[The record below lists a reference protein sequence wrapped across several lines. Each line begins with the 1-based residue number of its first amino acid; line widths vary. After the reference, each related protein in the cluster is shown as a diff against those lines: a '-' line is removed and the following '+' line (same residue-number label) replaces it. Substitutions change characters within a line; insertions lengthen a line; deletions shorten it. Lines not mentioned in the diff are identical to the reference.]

1 MNSKK
6 IRNTMYKFFYSEK
19 IVVIVITIFLTIN
32 ISFFTAAQSS
42 ENLPCYSI
50 TQEIGKPAVL
60 YEFNPN
66 ETDSNVNRWR
76 RIGSTNRFN
85 IQSIA
90 IDFQNSTIYAV
101 DSGMLGKI
109 NPITAEFDTIGEIGA
124 GFGDFGYVKF
134 NNIRGLTFSSF
145 DNLLYA
151 THNVPGFAFDSHDL
165 LLKID
170 PLTGKFVTHAMLDSL
185 GSGNVDY
192 ARIEKTNSLTVDAL
206 PIRDV
211 NDIAFHPFS
220 GELFAFHKQG
230 YPAVLSKINQTDGNI
245 EQIINDVSE
254 LDVGGLGFDFEAN
267 LYGTSMANSIDS
279 TLSTYRIF
287 DVFVGT
293 SSSMGPVDASVGKW
307 TSFICFDC
315 YKKTVEYEV
324 CSNETINVNNYVS
337 KEPVYSTMKTVN
349 SNASLLLSSP
359 ITFTAAEELNFY
371 KNFEI
376 LIDTANIDTTLF
388 QIDSLAIFSAEI
400 ENCQ

>member
-6 IRNTMYKFFYSEK
+6 IRNKMYKVFYFEK
-19 IVVIVITIFLTIN
+19 FIVIVITIFLIIN
-32 ISFFTAAQSS
+32 NSFFTTAQSS
-42 ENLPCYSI
+42 ANLPCYSI
-50 TQEIGKPAVL
+50 TQELGEPGIL

-66 ETDSNVNRWR
+66 ETDPTVSRWR

-90 IDFQNSTIYAV
+90 INIQNSTIYAV

-109 NPITAEFDTIGEIGA
+109 NPITAAFDTIGRIGA
-124 GFGDFGYVKF
+124 GFGDFGYIEF
-134 NNIRGLTFSSF
+134 NNIRGLAFSSM
-145 DNLLYA
+145 DSMLYA
-151 THNVPGFAFDSHDL
+151 THNVPGFATNSHDL
-165 LLKID
+165 LIKIN
-170 PLTGKFVTHAMLDSL
+170 PSTGQLIQQAMVDSL
-185 GSGNVDY
+185 GSSVVDY
-192 ARIEKTNSLTVDAL
+192 ARIEKTNSWTVNAL
-206 PIRDV
+206 PIRDI

-220 GELFAFHKQG
+220 GQLYAFHKQG
-230 YPAVLSKINQTDGNI
+230 YPAVLSILNQTDGNI

-254 LDVGGLGFDFEAN
+254 LDVGGLGFDSEAN

-279 TLSTYRIF
+279 TLSTYRLF
-287 DVFVGT
+287 DTFVGT
-293 SSSMGPVDASVGKW
+293 SSSLGAVDASIGQR

-315 YKKTVEYEV
+315 SKQILKYEV
-324 CSNETINVNNYVS
+324 CNEEAINVSNYVA
-337 KEPVYSTMKTVN
+337 KEPHYSSKKTLN

-376 LIDTANIDTTLF
+376 LIDTTNIDTTQF
-388 QIDSLAIFSAEI
+388 QIDSLAIFSAKI